1 VFLAGSS
8 ASRLMSPL
16 NFFFSFLGFAD
27 QQSLLELSRLAGLNI
42 RGDIFLILWEL
53 MQSDVASMLVLQ
65 LLKTLAGGAPEFSPL
80 KKAVITN

>member
-1 VFLAGSS
+1 
-8 ASRLMSPL
+8 
-16 NFFFSFLGFAD
+16 
-27 QQSLLELSRLAGLNI
+27 
-42 RGDIFLILWEL
+42 

>member
-1 VFLAGSS
+1 
-8 ASRLMSPL
+8 
-16 NFFFSFLGFAD
+16 
-27 QQSLLELSRLAGLNI
+27 LELSRLAGLNI